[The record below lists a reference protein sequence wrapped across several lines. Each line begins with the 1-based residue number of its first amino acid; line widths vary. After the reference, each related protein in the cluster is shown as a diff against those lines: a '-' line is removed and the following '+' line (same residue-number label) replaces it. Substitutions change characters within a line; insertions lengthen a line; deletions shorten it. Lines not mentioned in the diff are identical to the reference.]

1 MGMKINNYA
10 INQAEKGTVIYTA
23 NERIDSICIILKG
36 RVLAVNDGSKVLL
49 GSGSFIGVIDLYKGL
64 FLNSYIAYDD
74 VTFYC
79 FPIERKE
86 DLMGIIKSG
95 KDYKGLMVA
104 SLTKYLSELDRVYN
118 SLQSNAEKL
127 YSFLISNYEVYQDTG
142 KKLGYPIKLINTIEE
157 MTPYDSN
164 FNVDEKKMEYYKESS
179 KIPLDVWKAFCA
191 SSDTVALYI
200 VEEVSVLISNLLL
213 ECTKLSTYLAEVFS
227 GLMNS
232 SDLCLFKCSAALAI
246 SIEEKGGYNNEVI
259 STIDQLIDEINSL
272 EKLFDEKTGYHL
284 SVDRS
289 KMEEI
294 YYMLLSKDTNR
305 KEQVDNHFKYTQ
317 DEVQHVLSD
326 LNNSLKQIISYGKL
340 ESDKAE
346 ELEQHILDFMN
357 LKDKNSVDDVVR
369 LMRKKISEQFYRL
382 YELVFFRAMEDKQL
396 PKVIDLFLKYGFL
409 DERLLTKEQLKEIY
423 YLDTDNQATNGPCK
437 IYNIKD
443 WLTQIYKGEKEPSK
457 NDFDMD
463 YTDNLREQ
471 RKRGEI
477 TEAEEKVLK
486 TDITK
491 KVIYEIHNMFR
502 YNHRVVQGQISTFV
516 PFLWSDNLLRG
527 IDKLYLSA
535 NKINQVI
542 SEILEVD
549 YSIFHREALYVN
561 NEKRI
566 SKEYIMS
573 QIYPDIILMPTVGY
587 NGVMWQEITGKRKN
601 SAGRFLLPTFSEV
614 SIKEVLVRVF
624 GRFRWE
630 LCRSIQGSAWNNIQY
645 KSLTSEYGDYIQFYR
660 KNRDLS
666 EEVKERLKLQ
676 IQKGKGNLREIFV
689 LDYETWIRGESGGAI
704 RLNKVVR
711 EILATYIPFGRDIRS
726 RLAGQPL
733 FADAMERFGRN
744 TVKKIK
750 ELESRFRAI
759 EKDGGEL
766 TEELMETLIFFRD
779 L

>member
-10 INQAEKGTVIYTA
+10 INQAEKGTIIYTA

-49 GSGSFIGVIDLYKGL
+49 GSGSFIGVIDLYMGR

-79 FPIERKE
+79 FPIERKDE
-86 DLMGIIKSG
+86 LMNIMKSG
-95 KDYKGLMVA
+95 KDYKGLIVA
-104 SLTKYLSELDRVYN
+104 SLTKYLSELDKVYN
-118 SLQSNAEKL
+118 SLRSNAEKL
-127 YSFLISNYEVYQDTG
+127 YSFLHSNYEVYQNTG
-142 KKLGYPIKLINTIEE
+142 KKLGYPIKSINVIEE
-157 MTPYDSN
+157 MTPYDSD
-164 FNVDEKKMEYYKESS
+164 FKMDEKKLEYYKEGSR
-179 KIPLDVWKAFCA
+179 IPLDVWKTFCA
-191 SSDTVALYI
+191 SSDTMAFYI
-200 VEEVSVLISNLLL
+200 IEEVSVLITSLVL
-213 ECTKLSTYLAEVFS
+213 ECTELSSYLVELFA

-246 SIEEKGGYNNEVI
+246 SIEETGGYNNEVI

-294 YYMLLSKDTNR
+294 YYMLLSNDTDR
-305 KEQVDNHFKYTQ
+305 KEQVDNNFKYSQ
-317 DEVQHVLSD
+317 DEVQQVQSD
-326 LNNSLKQIISYGKL
+326 LNNSLIQILSYGKL
-340 ESDKAE
+340 EETKAI

-357 LKDKNSVDDVVR
+357 LKDKNSVDDGTR
-369 LMRKKISEQFYRL
+369 LLRKKISEQFYQL
-382 YELVFFRAMEDKQL
+382 YELVFFRAMEDKQR
-396 PKVIDLFLKYGFL
+396 PKVVDLFLKYGFI
-409 DERLLTKEQLKEIY
+409 DERLLTKEQLKELY
-423 YLDTDNQATNGPCK
+423 YLETENQVTKGPCN
-437 IYNIKD
+437 IYNIKE
-443 WLTQIYKGEKEPSK
+443 WLTLIYKGEKEPSK

-463 YTDNLREQ
+463 YTDNLRDQ
-471 RKRGEI
+471 RKRGVI
-477 TEAEEKVLK
+477 TEAEEKVLQ
-486 TDITK
+486 TDITN
-491 KVIYEIHNMFR
+491 KVTYEIHNMFR

-516 PFLWSDNLLRG
+516 PFLWSDNLTRG
-527 IDKLYLSA
+527 INKLYLSA
-535 NKINQVI
+535 NQINQVI
-542 SEILEVD
+542 SELLEVD

-561 NEKRI
+561 NEKGI

-587 NGVMWQEITGKRKN
+587 NGVMWQEISGKRKS

-630 LCRSIQGSAWNNIQY
+630 LCRSIQGSAWNSIKY
-645 KSLTSEYGDYIQFYR
+645 KSLTSEYSDYIQFYR

-666 EEVKERLKLQ
+666 EEVKEKLKLQ

-689 LDYETWIRGESGGAI
+689 LDYETWIRGEANGAI

-711 EILATYIPFGRDIRS
+711 EILATYIPFGSDIRS
-726 RLAGQPL
+726 RLVGQPL
-733 FADAMERFGRN
+733 FADAMQRFGRN

-750 ELESRFRAI
+750 DLESRYRAI

-766 TEELMETLIFFRD
+766 TEELMETLIFYRD